1 MKMAGQA
8 RPAYLLYHTMWSALD
23 WLFPPTCGGCKRPGL
38 RWCEGCQQQVVRIA
52 GPVCER
58 CGAPLSWQRRASL
71 PTQVSAAGA
80 EAALCPNCQVQ
91 LPEYQALRSCAEFG
105 GPIREALHRLKYQRD
120 IGIGEALSKHLI
132 ELYNQLKWGID
143 VVTPVPL
150 SAKRARERGYNQSGL
165 LARPLAYAVQKPY
178 QPNALK
184 RSRDTRS
191 QVGLGADER
200 QQNVEGAF
208 TANAA
213 LVKGKVVLVI
223 DDVMTTGSTINA
235 CTQALRKAGA
245 SAVFGLTLARAVFL
259 NDADDQPK
267 PRAAGPSST
276 SNGGKNGS
284 RGRDLS

>member
-1 MKMAGQA
+1 MKPAGQA
-8 RPAYLLYHTMWSALD
+8 RPAYLLYHYMWDGLD

-38 RWCEGCQQQVVRIA
+38 RWCDGCQQQIARIT

-58 CGAPLSWQRRASL
+58 CGRPLAWQ
-71 PTQVSAAGA
+71 GI
-80 EAALCPNCQVQ
+80 AALPDSAFCLECQAHP
-91 LPEYQALRSCAEFG
+91 PEYQALRSFAEFG

-120 IGIGEALSKHLI
+120 IGMGEALSKHLI

-150 SAKRARERGYNQSGL
+150 SAKRARERGFNQSGL

-213 LVKGKVVLVI
+213 LVKEKVVLVI

-235 CTQALRKAGA
+235 CTQALLRAGA
-245 SAVFGLTLARAVFL
+245 SAVYGLTLARAVFL
-259 NDADDQPK
+259 ADADDQPK
-267 PRAAGPSST
+267 PRDAGPSSN

>member
-8 RPAYLLYHTMWSALD
+8 RPAYLLYHNLWSALD

-38 RWCEGCQQQVVRIA
+38 RWCDGCQQQVIRIT

-58 CGAPLSWQRRASL
+58 CGEPLAWHASL
-71 PTQVSAAGA
+71 PEYESAAGPRST
-80 EAALCPNCQVQ
+80 LCPKCQARP
-91 LPEYQALRSCAEFG
+91 PEYQALRSFAEFG

-150 SAKRARERGYNQSGL
+150 SAKRARERGFNQSGL

-213 LVKGKVVLVI
+213 LVKEKVVLVI

-245 SAVFGLTLARAVFL
+245 SAVYGLTLARAVFL
-259 NDADDQPK
+259 ADADDQPK
-267 PRAAGPSST
+267 PRDAGPSSN

>member
-1 MKMAGQA
+1 MKTAGQA
-8 RPAYLLYHTMWSALD
+8 RPAYLLYHNLWCALD

-38 RWCEGCQQQVVRIA
+38 RWCDRCQQQVIRIA

-58 CGAPLSWQRRASL
+58 CGEPLAWQGSE
-71 PTQVSAAGA
+71 AGA
-80 EAALCPNCQVQ
+80 NPALCPRCEAQP
-91 LPEYQALRSCAEFG
+91 PEYQALRSFAEFG

-143 VVTPVPL
+143 MVIPVPL

-184 RSRDTRS
+184 RSRDTQS

-200 QQNVEGAF
+200 QRNVEGAF

-213 LVKGKVVLVI
+213 LVNGKVVLVI

-235 CTQALRKAGA
+235 CTQALRRVGA
-245 SAVFGLTLARAVFL
+245 SAVYGLTLARAVFL
-259 NDADDQPK
+259 TDTDDQPT
-267 PRAAGPSST
+267 PRDAGLST
-276 SNGGKNGS
+276 NSNGGKNGS